1 MSTEREDTVSGNGKT
16 LNKGNKEYAIHG
28 AKVYC
33 PFCTIPTG
41 DLIVTSHNVMMQGKY
56 TATVADCMPMTNIIF
71 KGQCTVAAGL
81 VPPPCSAVIR
91 LEKWMNYAP
100 DVYIRGNNALLT
112 ESVIP
117 CLMGGSQIRIVDSG
131 QVVKKIK
138 SEPMPLGLE
147 IVEMFWVDETLN
159 YKLEHVIPGD
169 TAYLYVKTENYD
181 EGQSVRIK
189 IPECGQSLV
198 GEVNGNG
205 ETLIKWTCP
214 DINE

>member
-1 MSTEREDTVSGNGKT
+1 MMAESGDGKIP
-16 LNKGNKEYAIHG
+16 NKENREYAVHG
-28 AKVYC
+28 AKVHC
-33 PFCTIPTG
+33 PFCTIPVG

-56 TATVADCMPMTNIIF
+56 TATTADCMPMTNICF
-71 KGQCTVAAGL
+71 KGQCSVAPGL

-91 LEKWMNYAP
+91 LGKWMNFAP
-100 DVYIRGNNALLT
+100 TVEIFGNKALLT

-117 CLMGGSQIRIVDSG
+117 CLMGGSQIRIIDSG
-131 QVVKKIK
+131 QVRMKI
-138 SEPMPLGLE
+138 EPKPLGPE
-147 IVEMFWVDETLN
+147 VVEMFWVDETLN
-159 YKLEHVIPGD
+159 YKLEHVMPGD

-181 EGQSVRIK
+181 EGQSIWIK
-189 IPECGQSLV
+189 IPECERSLV